1 MHGLQ
6 STIVEQSWGHD
17 SAKETVHVG
26 SPTLWAGNENAFSRE
41 ASCMASLSQRTPF
54 DVQSCEH

>member
-6 STIVEQSWGHD
+6 SNIVDHFCDYD
-17 SAKETVHVG
+17 SANGTLHAG
-26 SPTLWAGNENAFSRE
+26 LHTLWAGNENAFPRD

-54 DVQSCEH
+54 DV